1 MSIPRRHRQRRRCQR
16 HCRHR
21 RRRRHHRRRC
31 QRHCR
36 RRRLRRH
43 HRRRCQRHCRRRR
56 RRRRRPSDIDA
67 VHRRVDG
74 TMQIFDK

>member
-16 HCRHR
+16 HCR
-21 RRRRHHRRRC
+21 RRRRH
-31 QRHCR
+31 
-36 RRRLRRH
+36 
-43 HRRRCQRHCRRRR
+43 RRR

>member
-16 HCRHR
+16 HCRH
-21 RRRRHHRRRC
+21 
-31 QRHCR
+31 
-36 RRRLRRH
+36 
-43 HRRRCQRHCRRRR
+43 RRR